1 MAQTNVL
8 VAEKRTETGKG
19 IARALRR
26 GGEVPA
32 VIYGHGREPEALKIS
47 RAELDRILAA
57 AGASTVIELKLGGKK
72 LKTLIREVQRHPTRL
87 DVLHVDFLEIHAGE
101 KLTVRA
107 PIRLVGSPEG
117 VRNQGGVLDQVLRD
131 VEIRVLPRHLPES
144 VELDVTDLTVGH
156 SLHVSDIEIPNAEIL
171 DDPEST
177 VCTVV
182 PPRVEVEPV
191 VVLEEEEEEAL
202 EPELIR
208 KPRVEEEEEAAEAE
222 PESGSPE
229 QEG

>member
-1 MAQTNVL
+1 MVQTNVL
-8 VAEKRTETGKG
+8 NAEKRNETGKG

-26 GGEVPA
+26 GDEIPA
-32 VIYGHGREPEALKIS
+32 VIYGHGRAPEALRVS
-47 RAELDRILAA
+47 RAELEKVLAVT
-57 AGASTVIELKLGGKK
+57 GASTVIELKLGGKK

-107 PIRLVGSPEG
+107 PIKLVGSPEG
-117 VRNQGGVLDQVLRD
+117 VRSQGGVLDQVLRD
-131 VEIRVLPRHLPES
+131 VEIRVLPSNLPEFI
-144 VELDVTDLTVGH
+144 ELDVTSLTVGH
-156 SLHVSDIEIPNAEIL
+156 SLHVSDIKVPDAEIL
-171 DDPEST
+171 DDPDST

-191 VVLEEEEEEAL
+191 VVIEEEEEEAL

-208 KPRVEEEEEAAEAE
+208 KPRAEEEAEEAE
-222 PESGSPE
+222 PKPRSPE
-229 QEG
+229 REG

>member
-1 MAQTNVL
+1 MLN
-8 VAEKRTETGKG
+8 AEKRNETGKG

-26 GGEVPA
+26 GDEIPA
-32 VIYGHGREPEALKIS
+32 VIYGHGRAPEALRVS
-47 RAELDRILAA
+47 RAELEKVLAV
-57 AGASTVIELKLGGKK
+57 AGASTVVELKLGGKK

-107 PIRLVGSPEG
+107 PIKLVGSPEG
-117 VRNQGGVLDQVLRD
+117 VRSQGGVLDQVLRD
-131 VEIRVLPRHLPES
+131 VEIRVLPSNLPEFI
-144 VELDVTDLTVGH
+144 ELDVTSLTVGH
-156 SLHVSDIEIPNAEIL
+156 SLHVSDIKVPDAEIL
-171 DDPEST
+171 DDPDST

-191 VVLEEEEEEAL
+191 VVIEEEEEEAL

-208 KPRVEEEEEAAEAE
+208 KPRAEEEAEEAE
-222 PESGSPE
+222 PKPRSPE
-229 QEG
+229 REG

>member
-1 MAQTNVL
+1 MVQTNVL
-8 VAEKRTETGKG
+8 NAEKRNETGKG

-26 GGEVPA
+26 NDEVPA
-32 VIYGHGREPEALKIS
+32 VIYGHGRAPEALKVS
-47 RAELDRILAA
+47 RAELDKVLAV
-57 AGASTVIELKLGGKK
+57 AGASTVVELKLGSKK
-72 LKTLIREVQRHPTRL
+72 IKTLVREVQRHPTRL

-117 VRNQGGVLDQVLRD
+117 VRSQGGVLDQVLRD
-131 VEIRVLPRHLPES
+131 VEIRVLPSNLPEFI
-144 VELDVTDLTVGH
+144 ELDVTSLTVGH
-156 SLHVSDIEIPNAEIL
+156 SLHVSDISVPDAEIL
-171 DDPEST
+171 DDPDST

-208 KPRVEEEEEAAEAE
+208 KPRAEEEAEEAE
-222 PESGSPE
+222 PKPRSPE
-229 QEG
+229 REG

>member
-1 MAQTNVL
+1 MVQTNVL
-8 VAEKRTETGKG
+8 NAEKRNETGKG

-26 GGEVPA
+26 GDEIPA
-32 VIYGHGREPEALKIS
+32 VIYGHGRAPEALKIS
-47 RAELDRILAA
+47 RAELEKVLAV
-57 AGASTVIELKLGGKK
+57 AGASTVVELKLGGKK

-107 PIRLVGSPEG
+107 PIKLVGSPEG
-117 VRNQGGVLDQVLRD
+117 VRSQGGVLDQVLRD
-131 VEIRVLPRHLPES
+131 VEIRVLPSNLPEFI
-144 VELDVTDLTVGH
+144 ELDVTSLTVGH
-156 SLHVSDIEIPNAEIL
+156 SLHVSDIKVPDAEIL
-171 DDPEST
+171 DDPDST

-191 VVLEEEEEEAL
+191 VVIEEEEEEAL

-208 KPRVEEEEEAAEAE
+208 KPRAEEEAEEAE
-222 PESGSPE
+222 PKPRSPE
-229 QEG
+229 REG

>member
-1 MAQTNVL
+1 MVQTNVL
-8 VAEKRTETGKG
+8 NAEKRNETGKG

-26 GGEVPA
+26 NDEVPA
-32 VIYGHGREPEALKIS
+32 VIYGHGRAPEALKVS
-47 RAELDRILAA
+47 RAELDKVLAV
-57 AGASTVIELKLGGKK
+57 AGASTVIELKLGSKK
-72 LKTLIREVQRHPTRL
+72 VKTLVREVQRHPTRL

-117 VRNQGGVLDQVLRD
+117 VRSQGGVLDQVLRD
-131 VEIRVLPRHLPES
+131 VEIRVLPSNLPEFI
-144 VELDVTDLTVGH
+144 ELDVTSLTVGH
-156 SLHVSDIEIPNAEIL
+156 SLHVSDISVPDAEIL
-171 DDPEST
+171 DDPDST

-208 KPRVEEEEEAAEAE
+208 KPRAEEEAEEAE
-222 PESGSPE
+222 PKPRSPE
-229 QEG
+229 REG

>member
-1 MAQTNVL
+1 ML
-8 VAEKRTETGKG
+8 HAEKRNETGKG

-26 GGEVPA
+26 NDEVPA
-32 VIYGHGREPEALKIS
+32 VIYGHGRAPEALKVS
-47 RAELDRILAA
+47 RAELDKVLAV
-57 AGASTVIELKLGGKK
+57 AGASTVVELKLGSKK
-72 LKTLIREVQRHPTRL
+72 IKTLVREVQRHPTRL

-117 VRNQGGVLDQVLRD
+117 VRSQGGVLDQVLRD
-131 VEIRVLPRHLPES
+131 VEIRVLPSNLPEFI
-144 VELDVTDLTVGH
+144 ELDVTSLTVGH
-156 SLHVSDIEIPNAEIL
+156 SLHVSDISVPDAEIL
-171 DDPEST
+171 DDPDST

-208 KPRVEEEEEAAEAE
+208 KPRAEEEAEEAE
-222 PESGSPE
+222 PKPRSPE
-229 QEG
+229 REG

>member
-1 MAQTNVL
+1 MVQTNVL
-8 VAEKRTETGKG
+8 NAETRNETGKG

-26 GGEVPA
+26 GDEIPA
-32 VIYGHGREPEALKIS
+32 VIYGHGRAPEALKVS
-47 RAELDRILAA
+47 RAELEKVLAV
-57 AGASTVIELKLGGKK
+57 AGASTVVELKLGGKK

-107 PIRLVGSPEG
+107 PIKLVGSPEG
-117 VRNQGGVLDQVLRD
+117 VRSQGGVLDQVLRD
-131 VEIRVLPRHLPES
+131 VEIRVLPSNLPEFI
-144 VELDVTDLTVGH
+144 ELDVTSLTVGH
-156 SLHVSDIEIPNAEIL
+156 SLHVSDIKVPDAEIL
-171 DDPEST
+171 DDPDST

-191 VVLEEEEEEAL
+191 VVIEEEEEEAL

-208 KPRVEEEEEAAEAE
+208 KPRAEEEAEEAE
-222 PESGSPE
+222 PKPRSPE
-229 QEG
+229 REG